1 MSGSTT
7 AAATGITGNIICSQS
22 DAGRLMSL
30 ISEPLTMPAR
40 AMLMNRFTR
49 QSRLL
54 HPEQFR
60 AVFNGHPDTVSDR
73 LFRLLAI
80 SRRQPQSASMD
91 APEQIVDS
99 RLGLAIAKKNVPKA
113 SQRNRIKRQI
123 REAFRHFHC
132 LQQAKL
138 CNCDGDITGSK
149 PQQIRRRR
157 WISWYWPD
165 RPLQKQ
171 TRLNSGH
178 R

>member
-1 MSGSTT
+1 
-7 AAATGITGNIICSQS
+7 
-22 DAGRLMSL
+22 
-30 ISEPLTMPAR
+30 MPTR

-60 AVFNGHPDTVSDR
+60 AVFNGHPDTVNDR

-138 CNCDGDITGSK
+138 CNCDGDITDS
-149 PQQIRRRR
+149 QAAADTQAALDIVVLA
-157 WISWYWPD
+157 
-165 RPLQKQ
+165 RPAAAKADKTELRASIEQLLYKLGEQ
-171 TRLNSGH
+171 SRNPT
-178 R
+178 